1 MAHVCTSS
9 GMSRT
14 ARTSPSRS
22 RCTVVSGTGEDA
34 VRLGVLGRRP
44 LAVHGA
50 DFGPALPVDGP
61 EPVALVG
68 VADHDPPHGLRVAA
82 RRRLGGVL
90 DDRPDVLVGHGS
102 RRVQP
107 PHGPADTPSGRLAV
121 VCPAYGR
128 RMGDR
133 RIDTLVEGGSFFE
146 GPRWHDGRWWV
157 SDFYRQTVFAVDPSG
172 GQDAVL
178 TVEGQPSGLGWR
190 PDGTLLVVSM
200 KDRLLLGRSPEGAV
214 DVVADLTAFSGGSL
228 NDMVVDAEGR
238 AYVGNFGFDLMS
250 GERPRLAGL
259 VRVDPDGTVA
269 VAAEGLKFP
278 NGAVITPDGA
288 TLVVGETTGGAL
300 TAFTVGAGGEL
311 TGRRTWAATSG
322 VAPDGIALDLEG
334 RIWVADGGGGP
345 VLLVAEGGEV
355 VDRVQQPDGL
365 GVYACMLG
373 GEDGRTLLMCAA
385 PDYFEH
391 NRARAREAVLLT
403 TTVDV
408 PRGDGLP

>member
-1 MAHVCTSS
+1 MA
-9 GMSRT
+9 
-14 ARTSPSRS
+14 
-22 RCTVVSGTGEDA
+22 
-34 VRLGVLGRRP
+34 GRE
-44 LAVHGA
+44 L
-50 DFGPALPVDGP
+50 
-61 EPVALVG
+61 
-68 VADHDPPHGLRVAA
+68 
-82 RRRLGGVL
+82 
-90 DDRPDVLVGHGS
+90 S
-102 RRVQP
+102 
-107 PHGPADTPSGRLAV
+107 
-121 VCPAYGR
+121 
-128 RMGDR
+128 
-133 RIDTLVEGGSFFE
+133 TLLEGGAFYE
-146 GPRWHDGRWWV
+146 GPRWRDGRWWV
-157 SDFYRQTVFAVDPSG
+157 SDFYRGIVATVTPDGVEET
-172 GQDAVL
+172 VL
-178 TVEGQPSGLGWR
+178 EVPGQPSGLGWM
-190 PDGTLLVVSM
+190 PDGSLLVVSR
-200 KDRLLLGRSPEGAV
+200 KDFRVLRRAPDGEV
-214 DVVADLTAFSGGSL
+214 TEHADLSSLAGGHL

-250 GERPRLAGL
+250 GERPRLADL
-259 VRVDPDGTVA
+259 VRLDPDGTVA

-311 TGRRTWAATSG
+311 TGRRTWAETSG
-322 VAPDGIALDLEG
+322 VAPDGIALDVEG

-403 TTVDV
+403 TTVD
-408 PRGDGLP
+408 